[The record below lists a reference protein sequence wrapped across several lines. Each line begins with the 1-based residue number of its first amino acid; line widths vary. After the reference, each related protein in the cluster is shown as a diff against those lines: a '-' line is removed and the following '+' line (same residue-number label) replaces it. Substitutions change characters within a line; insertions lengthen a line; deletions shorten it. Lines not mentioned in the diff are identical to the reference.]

1 MLGKNM
7 KKYILISDFHL
18 NENNRGT
25 AALGYGAVS
34 FLRQK
39 GFLRDGQMI
48 ATLNVY
54 LNPFKSKS
62 RTVVEEVVIQGNR
75 IQILHY
81 KVNLITLKIF
91 MIFGI
96 LLPFS
101 KFYKFLKD
109 IQWVASINGGDGFSD
124 IYGNEMFLSRL
135 LCVNLAMK
143 GNIKHIVLPQTLGP
157 FENSL
162 MKNIAIKILKYS
174 SFVFVRDRKFTE
186 ELDSFGIGYEVTKDL
201 SAYMSPEPVDTKI
214 KPGSVGIN
222 ISGLAYSNNYMALKG
237 QFYNYPSLINQLIET
252 FQQMG
257 KSIYL
262 IPHSYNFNE
271 PEINNDDL
279 IACVETYKS
288 LKNKDRVY
296 VVNKDLRSPQIKYII
311 SKMSFFIG
319 TRMHANFA
327 AIYTN
332 VPVFGLAYSFKY
344 AGAFEANGLSAKQTY
359 MINNISE
366 DDIPKVINEIVLFY
380 NKVKSK

>member
-1 MLGKNM
+1 M

-34 FLRQK
+34 FLCQK

-81 KVNLITLKIF
+81 KVNLITLKMF
-91 MIFGI
+91 MIFGF

-101 KFYKFLKD
+101 KFHKFLKD

-157 FENSL
+157 FEDSL

-366 DDIPKVINEIVLFY
+366 DDIPKVIDEIVLFY

>member
-1 MLGKNM
+1 
-7 KKYILISDFHL
+7 
-18 NENNRGT
+18 
-25 AALGYGAVS
+25 
-34 FLRQK
+34 
-39 GFLRDGQMI
+39 
-48 ATLNVY
+48 
-54 LNPFKSKS
+54 
-62 RTVVEEVVIQGNR
+62 
-75 IQILHY
+75 
-81 KVNLITLKIF
+81 
-91 MIFGI
+91 
-96 LLPFS
+96 
-101 KFYKFLKD
+101 
-109 IQWVASINGGDGFSD
+109 
-124 IYGNEMFLSRL
+124 
-135 LCVNLAMK
+135 
-143 GNIKHIVLPQTLGP
+143 
-157 FENSL
+157 
-162 MKNIAIKILKYS
+162 
-174 SFVFVRDRKFTE
+174 
-186 ELDSFGIGYEVTKDL
+186 
-201 SAYMSPEPVDTKI
+201 
-214 KPGSVGIN
+214 
-222 ISGLAYSNNYMALKG
+222 MALKG

-366 DDIPKVINEIVLFY
+366 DDIPKVIDEIVLFY

>member
-1 MLGKNM
+1 MG
-7 KKYILISDFHL
+7 
-18 NENNRGT
+18 
-25 AALGYGAVS
+25 S
-34 FLRQK
+34 F
-39 GFLRDGQMI
+39 
-48 ATLNVY
+48 N
-54 LNPFKSKS
+54 
-62 RTVVEEVVIQGNR
+62 
-75 IQILHY
+75 
-81 KVNLITLKIF
+81 
-91 MIFGI
+91 
-96 LLPFS
+96 
-101 KFYKFLKD
+101 
-109 IQWVASINGGDGFSD
+109 NGGDGFSD

-143 GNIKHIVLPQTLGP
+143 GNIKHIILPQTLGP
-157 FENSL
+157 FEDSL

-174 SFVFVRDRKFTE
+174 SFVFVRDRKFTK

-214 KPGSVGIN
+214 NPGSVGIN

-271 PEINNDDL
+271 PEFNNDDL

-366 DDIPKVINEIVLFY
+366 DDIPKVIDEIVLFY

>member
-1 MLGKNM
+1 M

-34 FLRQK
+34 FLCQK

-81 KVNLITLKIF
+81 KVNLITLKMF
-91 MIFGI
+91 LIFGI

-101 KFYKFLKD
+101 KFHNFLKD

-157 FENSL
+157 FEDSL

-366 DDIPKVINEIVLFY
+366 DDIPKVIDEIVLFY

>member
-1 MLGKNM
+1 M

-62 RTVVEEVVIQGNR
+62 RTVVEEIVIQGNR

-81 KVNLITLKIF
+81 KVNLITLKMF

-96 LLPFS
+96 LLPFP
-101 KFYKFLKD
+101 KFHKFLKD

-157 FENSL
+157 FEDSL

-366 DDIPKVINEIVLFY
+366 DDIPKVIDEIVLFY

>member
-1 MLGKNM
+1 M
-7 KKYILISDFHL
+7 KKYVLISDFHL

-39 GFLRDGQMI
+39 GFLKDGQML

-62 RTVVEEVVIQGNR
+62 RTVVEDVVIQGNR
-75 IQILHY
+75 MQILHC
-81 KVNLITLKIF
+81 KVNLITLKMF
-91 MIFGI
+91 LIFGI

-101 KFYKFLKD
+101 KFRKFLKN

-143 GNIKHIVLPQTLGP
+143 GNIKHIVLPQTIGP
-157 FENSL
+157 FEDSQ
-162 MKNIAIKILKYS
+162 MKNIAMKILKYS
-174 SFVFVRDRKFTE
+174 SFVFVRDRKFTK

-201 SAYMSPEPVDTKI
+201 SAYMSPESVDMEI
-214 KPGSVGIN
+214 PSGSVGIN

-252 FQQMG
+252 FQQIG

-262 IPHSYNFNE
+262 IPHSYNFRE

-279 IACVETYKS
+279 IASIETFKS

-311 SKMSFFIG
+311 SKMSFFVG

-366 DDIPKVINEIVLFY
+366 NDISKVIDEIMSFY
-380 NKVKSK
+380 NKIKSK

>member
-135 LCVNLAMK
+135 PCVNLAMK

>member
-1 MLGKNM
+1 M

-81 KVNLITLKIF
+81 KVNLITLKMF
-91 MIFGI
+91 MIFRI

-101 KFYKFLKD
+101 KFHKFLKD

-157 FENSL
+157 FEDSL

-214 KPGSVGIN
+214 KPGSVGVN

-262 IPHSYNFNE
+262 IPHSYNFKE

-366 DDIPKVINEIVLFY
+366 DDIPKVIDEIVLFY

>member
-214 KPGSVGIN
+214 KLGSVGIN

>member
-81 KVNLITLKIF
+81 KVNLITLKMF

-101 KFYKFLKD
+101 KFHKFLKD

-124 IYGNEMFLSRL
+124 IYGNDMFLSRL

-157 FENSL
+157 FEDSL

-214 KPGSVGIN
+214 KPDSVGIN

-366 DDIPKVINEIVLFY
+366 DDIPKVIDEIVLFY